1 MGTVKSVGDGTFTIT
16 SQDGTTVTVD
26 VGSSTTYQDPG
37 VTSPTIAN
45 VTVGEHVAVFGTD
58 TSNTVTATSVAIG
71 NPPNGG
77 MGGKGGPQGGPSG
90 SPPAAMGTV
99 ESVGDGTFTITSPD
113 GTTVTVDVGSSTTY
127 RDPGVTSPG
136 IANVTVGEHVAVF
149 GTDTST
155 TVTATSVAIGNPPN
169 GGMGG
174 PGPRGSRG
182 TPPAG
187 SAGGP
192 PSA

>member
-1 MGTVKSVGDGTFTIT
+1 MHDESADILIIGSDTERGPSGNRKRKRGVRVTTAAAAALGLAVFGGAVAGAATTTTSPPSMSASAPHSGLPPSGSPPAVVGTVKSVGDGTFTIT

-26 VGSSTTYQDPG
+26 VGSSTTYRDPG

-71 NPPNGG
+71 TPP
-77 MGGKGGPQGGPSG
+77 S
-90 SPPAAMGTV
+90 
-99 ESVGDGTFTITSPD
+99 
-113 GTTVTVDVGSSTTY
+113 
-127 RDPGVTSPG
+127 
-136 IANVTVGEHVAVF
+136 
-149 GTDTST
+149 
-155 TVTATSVAIGNPPN
+155 

-187 SAGGP
+187 SAGAP

>member
-1 MGTVKSVGDGTFTIT
+1 VAVGTVKSVGTDTFTLTTRDGTV
-16 SQDGTTVTVD
+16 VTVD
-26 VGSSTTYQDPG
+26 VGKTTTYRDPG
-37 VTSPTIAN
+37 TTTSTFAD

-58 TSNTVTATSVAIG
+58 TSN
-71 NPPNGG
+71 
-77 MGGKGGPQGGPSG
+77 
-90 SPPAAMGTV
+90 
-99 ESVGDGTFTITSPD
+99 
-113 GTTVTVDVGSSTTY
+113 
-127 RDPGVTSPG
+127 
-136 IANVTVGEHVAVF
+136 
-149 GTDTST
+149 